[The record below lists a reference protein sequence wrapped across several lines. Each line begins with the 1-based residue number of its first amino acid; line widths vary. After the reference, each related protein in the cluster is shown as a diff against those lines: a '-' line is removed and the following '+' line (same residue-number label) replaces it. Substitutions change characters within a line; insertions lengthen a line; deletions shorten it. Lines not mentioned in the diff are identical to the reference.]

1 MFGSL
6 QDTFGFDVSIFIF
19 ESPTSE
25 EQKKYNITT
34 EIQNISIRH
43 AIEFPRKQE
52 EKDEI
57 INSFS
62 NEETIILQDEKLIA
76 IPYFG
81 DFYSMIVT
89 IEAKDV
95 SVDGIDASHIL
106 NMIVIF
112 DWYMTDPDEIVEE
125 EKNIEQDNDE
135 H

>member
-1 MFGSL
+1 M
-6 QDTFGFDVSIFIF
+6 
-19 ESPTSE
+19 
-25 EQKKYNITT
+25 
-34 EIQNISIRH
+34 
-43 AIEFPRKQE
+43 
-52 EKDEI
+52 
-57 INSFS
+57 
-62 NEETIILQDEKLIA
+62 QDEKLIA